1 MMDNKEFNFASIRTN
16 WNGDEIKSLAR
27 KVVEGSVWD
36 LAMEVNSRAKE
47 YCPKRYGYLA
57 ASINVQMKNK
67 GTELESPEKYRRMN
81 PPRGYNVEH
90 FEPITPP
97 ENDIEAD
104 IGTAVR
110 YNFYMEYGTY
120 KDAAQPFLRPA
131 FDETFGKFSEIVEVN
146 GKNVFAD
153 YMGK

>member
-27 KVVEGSVWD
+27 KVVEGSVWS

-97 ENDIEAD
+97 EIETEAD
-104 IGTAVR
+104 IGTAVQ

>member
-1 MMDNKEFNFASIRTN
+1 
-16 WNGDEIKSLAR
+16 
-27 KVVEGSVWD
+27 
-36 LAMEVNSRAKE
+36 
-47 YCPKRYGYLA
+47 
-57 ASINVQMKNK
+57 MKNK

-81 PPRGYNVEH
+81 PPRGYYVEH

-97 ENDIEAD
+97 EIETEAD

-153 YMGK
+153 YMRK

>member
-27 KVVEGSVWD
+27 KVVEGSVWS

-67 GTELESPEKYRRMN
+67 GTELESPETYRRMN
-81 PPRGYNVEH
+81 PPKGYNVEH
-90 FEPITPP
+90 FEPITAP

-104 IGTAVR
+104 IGTAVP
-110 YNFYMEYGTY
+110 YSFYMEYGTY

-131 FDETFGKFSEIVEVN
+131 FDETFGKFSEIVESN

>member
-97 ENDIEAD
+97 EIETEAD
-104 IGTAVR
+104 IGTAVP
-110 YNFYMEYGTY
+110 YSFYMEYGTY

-131 FDETFGKFSEIVEVN
+131 FDETFGKFSEIVESN

-153 YMGK
+153 YMRK